1 MATYPGTRREFAA
14 GSKSQEVPIRSST
27 RLAEELGNI
36 PDEPFLPVEAR
47 LVGWSLGAGAILLVL
62 LVWVSYTFF
71 AG

>member
-1 MATYPGTRREFAA
+1 MATYPETRRELTV

-27 RLAEELGNI
+27 RLAEELANV
-36 PDEPFLPVEAR
+36 PDEPFLPVEVR
-47 LVGWSLGAGAILLVL
+47 LVGWSLGVGAILLVF